1 VIPDSL
7 ASGYCLSPMKVTTE
21 KGKEFEADCV
31 FKTIGNAKFNS
42 GLITS
47 LVEELGLE
55 NSEAMNEKGQIKV
68 KATGVLAFGDITNIY
83 AVGDVSTLDERNQ
96 YMTGI
101 AGGECASLN
110 IINAI
115 RGKV

>member
-1 VIPDSL
+1 
-7 ASGYCLSPMKVTTE
+7 MKITTE

-55 NSEAMNEKGQIKV
+55 NSEAMNEKGQIKAM
-68 KATGVLAFGDITNIY
+68 ATGVLAF
-83 AVGDVSTLDERNQ
+83 TLDERNQ

-101 AGGECASLN
+101 AGGECASHVILRDN
-110 IINAI
+110 PFSYHSQHW
-115 RGKV
+115 KSWPWK